1 MPVQLEEGRSLREG
15 RLTVSTPGWTPPKR
29 SWLQKFGDAFRGLY
43 HAVSTEWS
51 FAAHLPVAAAAV
63 ALAAWLG
70 ISPVEWCLVALS
82 IGGVIAAEVFNTSVE
97 SLARALDSGPD
108 QRVKDALDTAS
119 AAVLVAVGA
128 AIMVGLVIFGPRLLA
143 VLR

>member
-1 MPVQLEEGRSLREG
+1 
-15 RLTVSTPGWTPPKR
+15 LTVSTPGWTPPKR

-70 ISPVEWCLVALS
+70 ISPVEWCLVTLS

>member
-1 MPVQLEEGRSLREG
+1 VQLEEGRPLREG
-15 RLTVSTPGWTPPKR
+15 RLTVAAPGWTPPKR
-29 SWLQKFGDAFRGLY
+29 SWLGKFADAFRGLF
-43 HAVSTEWS
+43 HALLTEWS

-70 ISPVEWCLVALS
+70 IDRVEWCLVVLA

-108 QRVKDALDTAS
+108 QRIKDALDTAS

-128 AIMVGLVIFGPRLLA
+128 AILVGLLVFGPRLVALA
-143 VLR
+143 R

>member
-1 MPVQLEEGRSLREG
+1 VTS
-15 RLTVSTPGWTPPKR
+15 PGWTPPKR
-29 SWLQKFGDAFRGLY
+29 SWLGKFADAFRGLF
-43 HAVSTEWS
+43 HAVTTEWS

-70 ISPVEWCLVALS
+70 ISPVEWCLVVLS
-82 IGGVIAAEVFNTSVE
+82 IGGVVAAETFNTSVE

-108 QRVKDALDTAS
+108 QRIKDALDTAS

-128 AIMVGLVIFGPRLLA
+128 AILVGLLIFAPRLLA
-143 VLR
+143 LVR

>member
-1 MPVQLEEGRSLREG
+1 MAA
-15 RLTVSTPGWTPPKR
+15 PGWTPPKR
-29 SWLQKFGDAFRGLY
+29 SWLRKFGDAFRGLF

-51 FAAHLPVAAAAV
+51 FAAHLPAAAAV

-70 ISPVEWCLVALS
+70 IEPVEWCLVVLA

-97 SLARALDSGPD
+97 SLARALDHGPD
-108 QRVKDALDTAS
+108 QRIKDALDTAS
-119 AAVLVAVGA
+119 AAVLVAVGT
-128 AIMVGLVIFGPRLLA
+128 AILVGLLIFGPRLFA

>member
-1 MPVQLEEGRSLREG
+1 
-15 RLTVSTPGWTPPKR
+15 LTVSTPGWTPPKR

-51 FAAHLPVAAAAV
+51 FAAHLPVALAAV

-143 VLR
+143 LLR

>member
-1 MPVQLEEGRSLREG
+1 VTS
-15 RLTVSTPGWTPPKR
+15 PGWTPPKR
-29 SWLQKFGDAFRGLY
+29 SWLGKFADAFRGLF
-43 HAVSTEWS
+43 HALTTEWS

-70 ISPVEWCLVALS
+70 ISPVEWCLVVLS
-82 IGGVIAAEVFNTSVE
+82 IGGVVAAETFNTSVE

-108 QRVKDALDTAS
+108 QRIKDALDTAS

-128 AIMVGLVIFGPRLLA
+128 AILVGLLIFGPRLLA
-143 VLR
+143 LVR

>member
-143 VLR
+143 LLR

>member
-1 MPVQLEEGRSLREG
+1 MAS
-15 RLTVSTPGWTPPKR
+15 PGWTPPKR
-29 SWLQKFGDAFRGLY
+29 SWLGKFADAFRGLF
-43 HAVSTEWS
+43 HALTTEWS
-51 FAAHLPVAAAAV
+51 FAAHLPVAVAAV

-70 ISPVEWCLVALS
+70 IEPVEWCLVVLA

-108 QRVKDALDTAS
+108 QRIKDALDTAS

-128 AIMVGLVIFGPRLLA
+128 AILVGLVIFGPRLVAL
-143 VLR
+143 LG

>member
-1 MPVQLEEGRSLREG
+1 M
-15 RLTVSTPGWTPPKR
+15 VSTPGWTPPKR
-29 SWLQKFGDAFRGLY
+29 SWLQKFGDAFRGLF

-70 ISPVEWCLVALS
+70 ISPVEWCLVVLS

-128 AIMVGLVIFGPRLLA
+128 AIMVGLVIFGPRLL
-143 VLR
+143 VLLR